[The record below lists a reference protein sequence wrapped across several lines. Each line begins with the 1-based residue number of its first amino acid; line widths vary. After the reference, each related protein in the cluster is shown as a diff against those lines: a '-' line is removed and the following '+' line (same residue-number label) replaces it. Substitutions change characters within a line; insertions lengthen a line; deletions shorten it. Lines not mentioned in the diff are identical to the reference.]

1 MKINKVIGYGL
12 TSPIKGDFV
21 YYGYQNSSKNIGIIE
36 VHFDNGVIGYGE
48 TYAGVYCIELI
59 EPTVKYLEQFLIGK
73 EKDFDKIIEN
83 IPYIGK
89 SGLLRSVYSGIE
101 IAIYDALSKHQQL
114 PLWNYLSKTSKEPQL
129 YASNGSAIYTPK
141 QIEEDVKDILS
152 KGFSSYKM
160 RIGVQSIEEDIKRLK
175 VARKYLGDGNLMVDA
190 IMGTNPNKWGLK
202 TAIKWSEIL
211 KDFNVY
217 WLEEPF
223 KPDFIKGYKSL
234 KDLQLKYGNN
244 VLIAGGEALNQ
255 QLEFDTYFE
264 KEIVDII
271 QPDVTNSGGV
281 IECIRIIEMFKP
293 ENVAMHVWGSQI
305 AINSNYHVAKAL
317 KVLFLEV
324 PLMELEINDHIK
336 CDEGGIGI
344 KITDKVKEK
353 YKLQPKTNFKL

>member
-1 MKINKVIGYGL
+1 MKIDKVIGYGL

-36 VHFDNGVIGYGE
+36 VHFDNGIIGYGE
-48 TYAGVYCIELI
+48 TYAGVYCVELI

-73 EKDFDKIIEN
+73 ENNFDTIIEN

-89 SGLLRSVYSGIE
+89 SGLLKSIYSGIE

-129 YASNGSAIYTPK
+129 YASNGSAIYTPN
-141 QIEEDVKDILS
+141 QIEEDVKDILD
-152 KGFSSYKM
+152 KGFTSYKM
-160 RIGVQSIEEDIKRLK
+160 RIGVQSIEQDIERLK

-190 IMGTNPNKWGLK
+190 IMGTNPDKWSLK
-202 TAIKWSEIL
+202 TAKKWSEIL

-223 KPDFIKGYKSL
+223 KPDYINGYKEL
-234 KDLQLKYGNN
+234 KNLNN
-244 VLIAGGEALNQ
+244 VPIAGGEALNQ
-255 QLEFDTYFE
+255 QLEFNTYFE

-271 QPDVTNSGGV
+271 QPDVTNSGGI

-305 AINSNYHVAKAL
+305 AINSNYHIAKAF

-324 PLMELEINDHIK
+324 PLMELEINDHICCK
-336 CDEGGIGI
+336 DGGGIGI
-344 KITDKVKEK
+344 KITDKIKEK

>member
-21 YYGYQNSSKNIGIIE
+21 YYGYQNSSKNIGVIE

-73 EKDFDKIIEN
+73 EKNFDKIIES

-89 SGLLRSVYSGIE
+89 SGLLRSIYSGIE
-101 IAIYDALSKHQQL
+101 IAIYDALSKQKSI
-114 PLWNYLSKTSKEPQL
+114 PLWNYLSESSQEPQL
-129 YASNGSAIYTPK
+129 YASNGSALYTPQ
-141 QIEEDVKDILS
+141 QIEEDVKDVLN
-152 KGFSSYKM
+152 KGFTSYKM
-160 RIGVQSIEEDIKRLK
+160 RIGVQSMDKDIKRLK
-175 VARKYLGDGNLMVDA
+175 TARKYLGSKNLMVDA
-190 IMGTNPNKWGLK
+190 IMGTNP
-202 TAIKWSEIL
+202 IKWDFGIAAEWSKIL

-223 KPDFIKGYKSL
+223 KPDLINGYKFL
-234 KDLQLKYGNN
+234 KDSNTIP
-244 VLIAGGEALNQ
+244 IAGGEALNQ
-255 QLEFDTYFE
+255 QLEFNTYFE
-264 KEIVDII
+264 KKIVDII
-271 QPDVTNSGGV
+271 QPDVTNSGG
-281 IECIRIIEMFKP
+281 IMECIRIIDMFKP

-353 YKLQPKTNFKL
+353 YKLQSKTNFKL

>member
-36 VHFDNGVIGYGE
+36 VHFDNGVIGYGD

-73 EKDFDKIIEN
+73 ESGFDTIIEN

-101 IAIYDALSKHQQL
+101 VAIYDALSKQDNK
-114 PLWNYLSKTSKEPQL
+114 PLFEYLSTTPKEPQL

-141 QIEEDVKDILS
+141 QIEEDVKGILD
-152 KGFSSYKM
+152 KGFTSYKM
-160 RIGVQSIEEDIKRLK
+160 RIGVQSPHQDIERLK
-175 VARKYLGDGNLMVDA
+175 VARKCLGDGDLMVDA
-190 IMGTNPNKWGLK
+190 IMGTNPTKWDIETASEWNRMLK
-202 TAIKWSEIL
+202 EVF
-211 KDFNVY
+211 DVY

-223 KPDFIKGYKSL
+223 KPDLIDGYKFL
-234 KDLQLKYGNN
+234 KDLNLTP
-244 VLIAGGEALNQ
+244 IAGGEALNQ

-264 KEIVDII
+264 KGIVDII

-281 IECIRIIEMFKP
+281 IECERIIKMFKP

-305 AINSNYHVAKAL
+305 AINSNYHIAKSYG
-317 KVLFLEV
+317 VLFLEV
-324 PLMELEINDHIK
+324 PLMELEINEHIK

-344 KITDKVKEK
+344 SIPNNIKEK